1 MAVKR
6 NSRITSVVG
15 SIDRRLRSLEATGG
29 ASIPSSSVFAEP
41 DADSTPRDNVV
52 ETPPDVFRKIIGA
65 RIYGPAATGNFGTR
79 VELYFEEDID
89 FAVDPEVDELG
100 VIIDDDSEGNQTL
113 QQIQVYGVNG
123 YSNTSI
129 NLSSGKVF
137 NPIEVAYGDWAET
150 GLRKSRDQT
159 DWRQT
164 PPVAAIS
171 GRTVNSTIWYNPVI
185 QDPDKTDVNGKDLIV
200 TRAVDSATVDGAN
213 VTVTFNASSH
223 LFKVGDV
230 ISVDIPSPF
239 IGLDYYGNGSP
250 DGLFEITAVSSNT
263 ISYSLDQ
270 PVASPETYT
279 YDGTTRHYVYAVARP
294 YLPDETVW
302 IDKREEPNKVWVWKK
317 YRWYNTADPIGDV
330 AAEQDGIA
338 PSPVTSLAGTSEL
351 PTGSTSPVLNLTWT
365 PPTTRSNG
373 ASISGFLDGYDIWYK
388 RSTETVWKKEF
399 VKDGGQGVAS
409 HQIKDAI
416 LLQNFTYNIRVYTVD
431 IMGQY
436 STAATD
442 DILTASYSE
451 TLNPPSAPVATSKLG
466 TITVTWDGLDS
477 TGELPVPGVLY
488 IEFHESTTS
497 GFTPSSSTLV
507 ESVPITSGGNYIVLT
522 ERLFDGTTTYYY
534 KTKFVRQISPTELES
549 SDPSV
554 QDSIIVTGVT
564 GPDLVANTITTN
576 KIEAGFVT
584 AELLRGNIIRAGT
597 AGANSRVELKTSGI
611 FAYNSAN
618 DPVFSFDTSSST
630 LTIGGYAT
638 NANVSAVSTTATN
651 ANTAATTANTTANSA
666 LSTANSKL
674 DPANVIAE
682 INSRFTSTG
691 DSNTTTIS
699 GGAIRTDSLTGNRIS
714 ATTSI
719 VFSDGAYSAV
729 IGNGVVSGAFASTV
743 GVSLRQGASTE
754 KGYVALWDDGNGVSF
769 GRASSNRL
777 SFYDAST
784 ANAELRSTFVSIYG
798 SDQVVL
804 QTPGTSSSKLI
815 RFLDNTRVE
824 LGALSTTFD
833 VFLDYSGSSRA
844 FRITQTG
851 FTFIGKTTNTSTDA
865 AMFVYGRANALGI
878 FADNQSA
885 PSSRRMKTDIRD
897 FEVPESLLDITPKLF
912 KYINSVKYESWEEKP
927 NLPELSEDTLG
938 LIAEDFVEA
947 GLGHLVS
954 RNADGE
960 IDGLDYSRI
969 SALLIPLI
977 KKLKDRVDALERS
990 EK

>member
-1 MAVKR
+1 MAVER
-6 NSRITSVVG
+6 NTRLTSVLG
-15 SIDRRLRSLEATGG
+15 SVDGRVRSLEATGG
-29 ASIPSSSVFAEP
+29 SSIPSSSLFAEP

-52 ETPPDVFRKIIGA
+52 DTPPDVFRKIIGA

-100 VIIDDDSEGNQTL
+100 VIIDDDSKGNQTL

-150 GLRKSRDQT
+150 GLRSSADQT

-171 GRTVNSTIWYNPVI
+171 GRTVNSTIWYNPVV
-185 QDPDKTDVNGKDLIV
+185 QDPDKTDKDGKDLIV
-200 TRAVDSATVDGAN
+200 TRAVDSATVTGSN
-213 VTVTFNASSH
+213 VVVTFNASSH
-223 LFKVGDV
+223 MFKVGDV
-230 ISVDIPSPF
+230 VSVDIPAPF

-338 PSPVTSLAGTSEL
+338 PSPVTNLDTTSEL
-351 PTGSTSPVLNLTWT
+351 PTGTQSPVLNLTWT

-399 VKDGGQGVAS
+399 VKDGGQGIAS

-442 DILTASYSE
+442 SILTASYSE
-451 TLNPPSAPVATSKLG
+451 TLNPPSTPVATSKLG

-477 TGELPVPGVLY
+477 TGNLPVPGVLY

-564 GPDLVANTITTN
+564 GPDIVAGSVTTN
-576 KIEAGFVT
+576 KLEAGFVT
-584 AELLRGNIIRAGT
+584 AALVRGDIISAGT
-597 AGANSRVELKTSGI
+597 TGANSRVELKTSGI

-638 NANVSAVSTTATN
+638 SSQ
-651 ANTAATTANTTANSA
+651 
-666 LSTANSKL
+666 L
-674 DPANVIAE
+674 DGKI
-682 INSRFTSTG
+682 STG
-691 DSNTTTIS
+691 GAAADVNGVPGTTTID
-699 GGAIRTDSLTGNRIS
+699 GGKITAS
-714 ATTSI
+714 TSI
-719 VFSDGAYSAV
+719 TFSDGTYSSV
-729 IGNGVVSGAFASTV
+729 IGNGVVSGIPLTTV
-743 GVSLRQGASTE
+743 GISFRATGTQQGFLSLYEDANGLILGRNSSVNIAMYGGSGTGVTPSVDINNSESGGFVSLSAT
-754 KGYVALWDDGNGVSF
+754 NGGQVTLQ
-769 GRASSNRL
+769 SSQTR
-777 SFYDAST
+777 
-784 ANAELRSTFVSIYG
+784 
-798 SDQVVL
+798 VL
-804 QTPGTSSSKLI
+804 NN
-815 RFLDNTRVE
+815 FRVE
-824 LGALSTTFD
+824 LGSLNTTFD
-833 VFLDYSGSSRA
+833 VFLDFSGATRA
-844 FRITQTG
+844 FRVTQTG
-851 FTFIGKTTNTSTDA
+851 FTFVGKTTNTSTDA

-878 FADNQSA
+878 FADNQAA
-885 PSSRRMKTDIRD
+885 PSSIRMKTDIRD
-897 FEVPESLLDITPKLF
+897 FEVPESLLEMTPKLF

-938 LIAEDFVEA
+938 LIAEDFIEA

-960 IDGLDYSRI
+960 VDGLDYSRI

-977 KKLKDRVDALERS
+977 KKLKDRVDALEGAI
-990 EK
+990 K